1 MTTVPDQRLPTS
13 TAAPDRRS
21 WLRPGLLAVLAAAVA
36 AAPTHVVF
44 GAAGADYV
52 VEPPGQAR
60 TTVGLAQA
68 AASAAF
74 AAAIGVAVT
83 ALAARRVHRPG
94 RVVVGLALLGLVL
107 FAVNPFLAAEQGLTV
122 VALEV
127 MHVAVA
133 GAFVAVLLP
142 FARRSSGAFLR

>member
-1 MTTVPDQRLPTS
+1 M
-13 TAAPDRRS
+13 
-21 WLRPGLLAVLAAAVA
+21 AVLAAAVA
-36 AAPTHVVF
+36 AAVTHLVF
-44 GAAGADYV
+44 AAAGADHV

-68 AASAAF
+68 AGIAAF
-74 AAAIGVAVT
+74 AALLGVAVT
-83 ALAARRVHRPG
+83 ALAARRSRRPE
-94 RVVVGLALLGLVL
+94 RTVVGLALLGLLL
-107 FAVNPFLAAEQGLTV
+107 FAANPFLAADQGLTV

-142 FARRSSGAFLR
+142 FTRRSSRPRPR